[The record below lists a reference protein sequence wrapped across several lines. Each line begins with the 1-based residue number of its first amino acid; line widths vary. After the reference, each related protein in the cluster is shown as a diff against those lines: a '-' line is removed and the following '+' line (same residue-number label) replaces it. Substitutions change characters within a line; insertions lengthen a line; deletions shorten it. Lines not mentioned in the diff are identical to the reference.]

1 MFDQTQWRRDR
12 RDRFGAAA
20 VARDQNRRVP
30 CAHDSRASGRGID
43 GDAHSCHKRA
53 RAKNAAKIV
62 VHRFHHPSG
71 SIVLDAAMMEKKFR
85 QGGKQRC
92 SGPVAGTIGNP
103 KQDPAIFHPQPAID
117 IAAYLD
123 HRSITGG
130 DFPACNGGW
139 LLRNQGLLSQLC
151 RSKIALQ
158 IATPFFKLVILPLQL
173 APHRAQPKLSLNSR
187 PQHCSVDRLGHKIVR
202 PGLKQRTS
210 LSSLPC
216 PVNMIAGICA
226 IAGSLSERRVLSTSV
241 PFSPGISKSRRRSE
255 GRLACTSANASAPS
269 SHSWHW

>member
-20 VARDQNRRVP
+20 VERDQNRRVP
-30 CAHDSRASGRGID
+30 CAQDSRASGRGID

-62 VHRFHHPSG
+62 MHRFHHPSG

-92 SGPVAGTIGNP
+92 SGPVAGTISNP
-103 KQDPAIFHPQPAID
+103 KEDPGIFYPPPAID

-130 DFPACNGGW
+130 DFLDCNVGVLSW
-139 LLRNQGLLSQLC
+139 YQGL
-151 RSKIALQ
+151 
-158 IATPFFKLVILPLQL
+158 
-173 APHRAQPKLSLNSR
+173 
-187 PQHCSVDRLGHKIVR
+187 
-202 PGLKQRTS
+202 
-210 LSSLPC
+210 
-216 PVNMIAGICA
+216 
-226 IAGSLSERRVLSTSV
+226 
-241 PFSPGISKSRRRSE
+241 
-255 GRLACTSANASAPS
+255 
-269 SHSWHW
+269 